1 MTGSPT
7 GDERSMA
14 DDLLAIDRDLA
25 DAERRIDTVAAN
37 HQTAADRIEIR
48 NVQRHVRSARVSLD
62 ARLAPDPAV
71 RNLALL
77 WRRAQIGRSRL
88 GTRKGSDETTPG
100 AGPPA

>member
-1 MTGSPT
+1 MTDPATGEEGSM
-7 GDERSMA
+7 D

-37 HQTAADRIEIR
+37 RQTSADRIAIR
-48 NVQRHVRSARVSLD
+48 NLQRHVRSARVSLD

-100 AGPPA
+100 AELPS